1 MQVEIVNEAVGL
13 AAVSTGSPGK
23 YKIRLIDAGIGSSG
37 VYPAATLQQAAADR
51 IFPKGTRVH
60 LDHPFKQSEMS
71 GPRSVKDW
79 CAVLDEDAAYN
90 SEQESLE
97 SSIRVFKP
105 YQQLIEEM
113 KDEVGMSIIAFAE
126 TSPATTPGGLP
137 VVDKLT
143 EGLSVD
149 FVTAAGGPDTPR
161 ASFVINALK
170 EAGILI
176 GAAGLYGNTLKIR
189 PPLCFSRADADFFVD
204 TLKSVLAK
212 G

>member
-1 MQVEIVNEAVGL
+1 MLQARQADHAAIGDIRGAGL
-13 AAVSTGSPGK
+13 F
-23 YKIRLIDAGIGSSG
+23 IG
-37 VYPAATLQQAAADR
+37 L
-51 IFPKGTRVH
+51 
-60 LDHPFKQSEMS
+60 
-71 GPRSVKDW
+71 
-79 CAVLDEDAAYN
+79 
-90 SEQESLE
+90 
-97 SSIRVFKP
+97 
-105 YQQLIEEM
+105 
-113 KDEVGMSIIAFAE
+113 
-126 TSPATTPGGLP
+126 
-137 VVDKLT
+137 
-143 EGLSVD
+143 D